1 MSVALYARVSS
12 VFGNQPD
19 RHSLKGGIHVTS
31 PGASWP
37 HAASANALLPTVG
50 GEPDPKAC
58 APNRAGSLALTPPG
72 RPWRNVRL
80 LD

>member
-31 PGASWP
+31 PNAGSVSFSPASGRSARLPARGRGPAGA
-37 HAASANALLPTVG
+37 VG
-50 GEPDPKAC
+50 GTRVGLGFATNC
-58 APNRAGSLALTPPG
+58 RQ
-72 RPWRNVRL
+72 
-80 LD
+80 